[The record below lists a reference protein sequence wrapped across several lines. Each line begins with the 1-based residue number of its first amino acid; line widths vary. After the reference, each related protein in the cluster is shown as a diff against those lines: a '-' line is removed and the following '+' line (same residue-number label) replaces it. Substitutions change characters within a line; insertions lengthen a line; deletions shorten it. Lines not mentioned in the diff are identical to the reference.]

1 MAEEFFTW
9 LQREKRLE
17 LSAQQRQAVETTE
30 GAVLLTATPGS
41 GKTTVIVCRTAY
53 LLREKKIP
61 AGQILTL
68 TFGKQS
74 QLDMDRRFAAL
85 FPEMEKPRFST
96 LHALSLS
103 ILRRYCEI
111 TGGAMFSLLPDSA
124 PVVRELLRK
133 QILILE
139 RIVMLCKRHCT
150 GIEPAVDDFR
160 HTFHGLAAVRTRD
173 VVLSD
178 VFFEFFVA
186 PTVHD
191 DLRHAVC
198 RVKILDQLIR
208 AESGLARL
216 AVYQRVRE
224 SAHVTGCHP
233 GLRVHQNRRVEA
245 DIVLGLLHEF
255 SPPGVLDVL
264 FQFRAQWTVIPCIGQ
279 TAVNLGTRIDK
290 PSVLR
295 EGNDFFHCNFS
306 VYIAHVF

>member
-133 QILILE
+133 QINGFISEELLRNALSALE
-139 RIVMLCKRHCT
+139 CEAVQT
-150 GIEPAVDDFR
+150 GKHTAQSVEGCDMEQLLQDYANADLQKLNAARWFCFNPRRPARRQANPPYLLPAYTLDSRARKSLENVSDPNDDPNADR
-160 HTFHGLAAVRTRD
+160 SGKHRTVFTRCF
-173 VVLSD
+173 LS
-178 VFFEFFVA
+178 
-186 PTVHD
+186 
-191 DLRHAVC
+191 L
-198 RVKILDQLIR
+198 
-208 AESGLARL
+208 
-216 AVYQRVRE
+216 
-224 SAHVTGCHP
+224 
-233 GLRVHQNRRVEA
+233 
-245 DIVLGLLHEF
+245 
-255 SPPGVLDVL
+255 
-264 FQFRAQWTVIPCIGQ
+264 
-279 TAVNLGTRIDK
+279 
-290 PSVLR
+290 
-295 EGNDFFHCNFS
+295 
-306 VYIAHVF
+306 

>member
-111 TGGAMFSLLPDSA
+111 TGGAMFSLLPDST

-133 QILILE
+133 QINGFISEELLRNALSALE
-139 RIVMLCKRHCT
+139 YEAVQTGKHTAQSVEGCDMEQLLQDYALYKRERRLMDFPTCCAMPTVRWSACRHCWRNCRRAIPMCRST
-150 GIEPAVDDFR
+150 KRRTPPPFSSALPGASRSRPGICF
-160 HTFHGLAAVRTRD
+160 
-173 VVLSD
+173 
-178 VFFEFFVA
+178 
-186 PTVHD
+186 
-191 DLRHAVC
+191 
-198 RVKILDQLIR
+198 
-208 AESGLARL
+208 
-216 AVYQRVRE
+216 
-224 SAHVTGCHP
+224 
-233 GLRVHQNRRVEA
+233 
-245 DIVLGLLHEF
+245 
-255 SPPGVLDVL
+255 
-264 FQFRAQWTVIPCIGQ
+264 
-279 TAVNLGTRIDK
+279 
-290 PSVLR
+290 
-295 EGNDFFHCNFS
+295 
-306 VYIAHVF
+306 